1 MAQVS
6 GIEVRFS
13 GNTQPLEQA
22 VGKAEGALNSFGKTA
37 SNVIPANFRSKV
49 QQASYQIQ
57 DFAVQVASGTSA
69 TRAFAQQAPQLLSGF
84 GLVGTI
90 LGTVAAIAV
99 PLAAAFLDNST
110 NSLSFADAAEEAA
123 KKVDALGKSLELMAM
138 RLNDNATKTG
148 VLTEQLVALQRVKLA
163 ADAAASV
170 DALRT
175 SFKSLGSEMQGWSGI
190 WSSFQVSIG
199 NANEALSGVSAGVL
213 ALIPGL
219 SRARGGI
226 ISATTDTARE
236 IVGLT
241 ATVRSWGVEAD
252 TAVRLA
258 IDLSNA
264 FSNTNSVEAAKQLA
278 DVAFRLQ
285 NISTISPEAK
295 KQIDG
300 FFSSVTAL
308 SEGTADLNKNL
319 AATAAL
325 MQSGM
330 MGGIGSYGESNAM
343 SGSTISKRPADK
355 KKKKGPKPDISP
367 SQQEGMY
374 FVDRLTLIR
383 ESFKKELQLRNEQ
396 YAEDQAVLEN
406 ALINKRI
413 TEEAYYEDSKKLAK
427 QHSDDIRKIQATTWA
442 INLGAASDFF
452 GSMAQIFEMGGKKT
466 TKIAKVFAIAQA
478 LISTFQGAAKAL
490 TLPFPANLAAY
501 ATTLA
506 QGLSA
511 VASIKSINENGGGGG
526 SVGGKGGKGS
536 AAGSGGGGGAGGGGG
551 PTTTFQFTLMN
562 DPMGFGEKFARQFI
576 DQLNS
581 TQRNGG
587 QIRGVIA

>member
-22 VGKAEGALNSFGKTA
+22 VNRAEGALQSFSKTA
-37 SNVIPANFRSKV
+37 DNVVPVNFGAKV

-84 GLVGTI
+84 GTVGVI

-99 PLAAAFLDNST
+99 PLAGSFLAAG
-110 NSLSFADAAEEAA
+110 DAA
-123 KKVDALGKSLELMAM
+123 G
-138 RLNDNATKTG
+138 
-148 VLTEQLVALQRVKLA
+148 
-163 ADAAASV
+163 
-170 DALRT
+170 
-175 SFKSLGSEMQGWSGI
+175 SLG
-190 WSSFQVSIG
+190 
-199 NANEALSGVSAGVL
+199 
-213 ALIPGL
+213 
-219 SRARGGI
+219 
-226 ISATTDTARE
+226 
-236 IVGLT
+236 
-241 ATVRSWGVEAD
+241 
-252 TAVRLA
+252 
-258 IDLSNA
+258 
-264 FSNTNSVEAAKQLA
+264 
-278 DVAFRLQ
+278 
-285 NISTISPEAK
+285 
-295 KQIDG
+295 
-300 FFSSVTAL
+300 TAL
-308 SEGTADLNKNL
+308 SSIGPYA
-319 AATAAL
+319 AVATAAL
-325 MQSGM
+325 AGFYAPALIAGLTTTTGLIGTGLVGAIKAVTAAMLANPLGLLVAGVAAAAVAIFAFRDDVKAAIGVDIPAIAKDAVNYVIRGFMNLKDVVTIAFKNLGSIVGAALVGLSNIALRAITGLVNKVLGVINTVIDRINSLSDYTGVTLSRFKELEAFQFENVFADGAAAAGKAIGVAM
-330 MGGIGSYGESNAM
+330 AENATRDYVGEMGKLAEGAM
-343 SGSTISKRPADK
+343 SAVGALFSGGSAGDGKDK
-355 KKKKGPKPDISP
+355 KDKKDPQTSANP
-367 SQQEGMY
+367 SQEEGMY
-374 FVDRLTLIR
+374 FADRLKRIQDHFKTER
-383 ESFKKELQLRNEQ
+383 ELLQAE
-396 YAEDQAVLEN
+396 YAADQQVLDN
-406 ALINKRI
+406 ALLNKRVS
-413 TEEAYYEDSKKLAK
+413 EEEYYALSQKLAQEHQDTLK
-427 QHSDDIRKIQATTWA
+427 AIQATALQT
-442 INLGAASDFF
+442 NLGAASDFF

-536 AAGSGGGGGAGGGGG
+536 AASSGGGGGAGGGGG

>member
-22 VGKAEGALNSFGKTA
+22 VNRAEGALTSFGKTA
-37 SNVIPANFRSKV
+37 GNVIPVNFGSKV

-99 PLAAAFLDNST
+99 PLAGSFLATS
-110 NSLSFADAAEEAA
+110 DAA
-123 KKVDALGKSLELMAM
+123 G
-138 RLNDNATKTG
+138 
-148 VLTEQLVALQRVKLA
+148 Q
-163 ADAAASV
+163 
-170 DALRT
+170 
-175 SFKSLGSEMQGWSGI
+175 LGST
-190 WSSFQVSIG
+190 
-199 NANEALSGVSAGVL
+199 L
-213 ALIPGL
+213 
-219 SRARGGI
+219 
-226 ISATTDTARE
+226 
-236 IVGLT
+236 
-241 ATVRSWGVEAD
+241 
-252 TAVRLA
+252 
-258 IDLSNA
+258 
-264 FSNTNSVEAAKQLA
+264 
-278 DVAFRLQ
+278 
-285 NISTISPEAK
+285 STIAPYAA
-295 KQIDG
+295 
-300 FFSSVTAL
+300 V
-308 SEGTADLNKNL
+308 
-319 AATAAL
+319 ATAAL
-325 MQSGM
+325 AGFYAPALIAGLTTTTSLIGTGLVGAIRAVTAAMMANPMGLLIAGVAAAAVAIFAFRDDIKQAIGVDFVGIIKQSVDWT
-330 MGGIGSYGESNAM
+330 IGTFVKGAKIIGAVWSNLGSIVGDAVISLANNAISAVMKLVQKGVDAINVLIAAANKIPGVSLSPFDGFKPEDFKIPNAYAGAMAKAGAEIGTIIGEKTGTGYVDSLVSTIGESFSKVQGAL
-343 SGSTISKRPADK
+343 SGAFGGSAAADG
-355 KKKKGPKPDISP
+355 KGGKGAKDAQTSANP
-367 SQQEGMY
+367 SQEEGMY
-374 FVDRLTLIR
+374 FADRLKRIQEHFKTER
-383 ESFKKELQLRNEQ
+383 ELLVAE
-396 YAEDQAVLEN
+396 YAADQQVLDN
-406 ALINKRI
+406 ALLNKRI
-413 TEEAYYEDSKKLAK
+413 SEEEYYALSQKLAQEHQDTLK
-427 QHSDDIRKIQATTWA
+427 AIQATALQT
-442 INLGAASDFF
+442 NLGAASDFF

-511 VASIKSINENGGGGG
+511 VASIKSINENGGGG

-536 AAGSGGGGGAGGGGG
+536 AASSGGGGGAGGGGG

>member
-22 VGKAEGALNSFGKTA
+22 VNRAEGALTSFGKTA
-37 SNVIPANFRSKV
+37 GNVIPVNFGSKV

-99 PLAAAFLDNST
+99 PLAGSFLATS
-110 NSLSFADAAEEAA
+110 DAAGT
-123 KKVDALGKSLELMAM
+123 LG
-138 RLNDNATKTG
+138 
-148 VLTEQLVALQRVKLA
+148 
-163 ADAAASV
+163 
-170 DALRT
+170 
-175 SFKSLGSEMQGWSGI
+175 
-190 WSSFQVSIG
+190 
-199 NANEALSGVSAGVL
+199 
-213 ALIPGL
+213 
-219 SRARGGI
+219 
-226 ISATTDTARE
+226 
-236 IVGLT
+236 
-241 ATVRSWGVEAD
+241 
-252 TAVRLA
+252 
-258 IDLSNA
+258 
-264 FSNTNSVEAAKQLA
+264 
-278 DVAFRLQ
+278 
-285 NISTISPEAK
+285 
-295 KQIDG
+295 
-300 FFSSVTAL
+300 TAL
-308 SEGTADLNKNL
+308 SSIGPYAAL
-319 AATAAL
+319 ATAAL
-325 MQSGM
+325 AGFYAPALLAGLTTTTSLIGTGLVGAIRAVTAAMLANPLGLLVAGVAAAAVALFAFRDDLKQIFGVDFVGVIKDATNWTIDKFVKLGKTIGAVWGNIGNIVGNAIVGAANIALRAITGM
-330 MGGIGSYGESNAM
+330 VNGGIAGINKLVDAVNSLSDYTGITLSRFKELEAFQFDNVFAEGAAKAGSEIGKIWAQSQVTDYVGEMAKLATGAM
-343 SGSTISKRPADK
+343 SKVGEMFSGAFGGSAAADGKGSKGK
-355 KKKKGPKPDISP
+355 KDAQTSVNP
-367 SQQEGMY
+367 SQEEGMY
-374 FVDRLTLIR
+374 FADRLKRIQDHFKTER
-383 ESFKKELQLRNEQ
+383 ELLQAE
-396 YAEDQAVLEN
+396 YAADQQVLDN
-406 ALINKRI
+406 ALLNKRVS
-413 TEEAYYEDSKKLAK
+413 EEEYYALSQKLAQEHQDTLK
-427 QHSDDIRKIQATTWA
+427 AIQATALQT
-442 INLGAASDFF
+442 NLGAASDFF

-526 SVGGKGGKGS
+526 SVGGKGS